1 MPSIDEQISLI
12 GSWLMKILKG
22 VFSLLDT
29 LFTAILLLI
38 STLFFIWVNQKQDE
52 LDDLRD
58 KPKKN

>member
-1 MPSIDEQISLI
+1 
-12 GSWLMKILKG
+12 MKILKG

>member
-1 MPSIDEQISLI
+1 
-12 GSWLMKILKG
+12 MKILKS
-22 VFSLLDT
+22 VFSLLET

-52 LDDLRD
+52 LDDLID

>member
-1 MPSIDEQISLI
+1 MPSIDEQNSLI